1 MNKST
6 PSILYVPKPG
16 VIHTNQNPMT
26 TKKISLSLSFLL
38 ICAVGANA
46 QEDKAQRDAATAAMQ
61 AKTAADT
68 TGKLWTKGGTIQL
81 NMSQVNLTNWTAGGF
96 SSVSGI
102 AMFNGFANRKKGR
115 FAWDN
120 SAALAY
126 GLLAQDKHD
135 AVKTDDRIELNT
147 KYGYE
152 LKKAWYLAALAQ
164 FKTQFTEGKDAAT
177 DARISD
183 FMAPAYLLIGLGAD
197 YKPNDHFSA
206 FISPATARFTFVGD
220 QQLADAGAF
229 GVDAATYDA
238 QGVKLTNGASSL
250 FEFGG
255 YVRLMYTHD
264 LAKNINFLTRGDIF
278 TNYLKDPQNMVVN
291 WETLFTFKVNNWFA
305 ATLNTLLI
313 YDDKAQ
319 IMKPWGDTNEQ
330 YVGKGTQF
338 KETIGL
344 GITLKL

>member
-1 MNKST
+1 MAWGLPTGRPNT
-6 PSILYVPKPG
+6 PFTMHLK
-16 VIHTNQNPMT
+16 MT
-26 TKKISLSLSFLL
+26 RLL
-38 ICAVGANA
+38 LAIPLLMASAVHA
-46 QEDKAQRDAATAAMQ
+46 QEDKAQRDAAASAMQ

-68 TGKLWTKGGTIQL
+68 TGKLWTKGGTVQL
-81 NMSQVNLTNWTAGGF
+81 NMSQVSLTNWTAGGF

-102 AMFNGFANRKKGR
+102 AMFNGYANRKKGR
-115 FAWDN
+115 HAWDN

-126 GLLAQDKHD
+126 GLLAQDGHD

-177 DARISD
+177 GARISD
-183 FMAPAYLLIGLGAD
+183 FMAPGYLLLGVGAD

-206 FISPATARFTFVGD
+206 FISPATARFTFVGN
-220 QQLADAGAF
+220 QALADAGAF
-229 GVDAATYDA
+229 GVDPATYDA
-238 QGVKLTNGASSL
+238 QGAKLTNGASSL

-255 YVRLMYTHD
+255 YVKLMYTHD
-264 LAKNINFLTRGDIF
+264 LAKNINFLTRADAF
-278 TNYLKDPQNMVVN
+278 SNYLKNPQNLVVN
-291 WETLFTFKVNNWFA
+291 WETLFTFKVNSWFA

-319 IMKPWGDTNEQ
+319 VMKQWEDTDQQ
-330 YVGKGTQF
+330 YAGKGTQF
-338 KETIGL
+338 KEAIGL
-344 GITLKL
+344 GLTLKL

>member
-1 MNKST
+1 MRRN
-6 PSILYVPKPG
+6 
-16 VIHTNQNPMT
+16 
-26 TKKISLSLSFLL
+26 LL
-38 ICAVGANA
+38 TFAVLAIGLAAHA
-46 QEDKAQRDAATAAMQ
+46 QENKAQRDAAAASMQ

-68 TGKLWTKGGTIQL
+68 TGKLWTRGGTLQL
-81 NMSQVNLTNWTAGGF
+81 NMSQVNLTNWSAGGF

-102 AMFNGFANRKKGR
+102 AMFNAFANRKKGR
-115 FAWDN
+115 HAWDN

-177 DARISD
+177 GTRISD
-183 FMAPAYLLIGLGAD
+183 FMAPGYLLLGVGAD

-206 FISPATARFTFVGD
+206 FISPATARMTFVGN
-220 QQLADAGAF
+220 QQLADGGAF
-229 GVDAATYDA
+229 GVTAATYDA
-238 QGVKLTNGASSL
+238 NGLKLTNGANNL

-255 YVRLMYTHD
+255 YVKLMYTHD
-264 LAKNINFLTRGDIF
+264 LAKNINFLTRGDVF
-278 TNYLKDPQNMVVN
+278 SNYLKDPQNLVVN
-291 WETLFTFKVNNWFA
+291 WETLFTFKVNDWFA
-305 ATLNTLLI
+305 ATLNTMLI

-319 IMKPWGDTNEQ
+319 ILKPWGDTNQQ

-338 KETIGL
+338 KEAIGL
-344 GITLKL
+344 GLTLKL